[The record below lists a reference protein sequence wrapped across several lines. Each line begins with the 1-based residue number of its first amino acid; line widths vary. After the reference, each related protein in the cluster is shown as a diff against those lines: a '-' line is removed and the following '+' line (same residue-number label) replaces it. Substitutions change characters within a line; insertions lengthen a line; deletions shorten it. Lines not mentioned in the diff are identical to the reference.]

1 MAPGK
6 LQTDT
11 FLHFE
16 SPRLLMV
23 FNTESP
29 IMMTLLLFFNIIIML
44 DQIEVINN
52 IMNPLLKTIIM
63 VINDFL
69 NTRITIE
76 VFTNEL
82 II

>member
-1 MAPGK
+1 
-6 LQTDT
+6 
-11 FLHFE
+11 
-16 SPRLLMV
+16 
-23 FNTESP
+23 
-29 IMMTLLLFFNIIIML
+29 ML